1 MAFFAENMKVS
12 FAAAPLLCLMV
23 GETGFLSKDVFRPR
37 FFRMISKTCSLVTGS
52 LIALKGFRSGFADL
66 RIAPRGRCL
75 SVHVL
80 EG

>member
-1 MAFFAENMKVS
+1 VIAGYRNDQHVAGIFAENMKVS

-52 LIALKGFRSGFADL
+52 
-66 RIAPRGRCL
+66 
-75 SVHVL
+75 
-80 EG
+80 